1 MSEFD
6 EYIKSILAYSELSD
20 IEQDELFLEMYDHL
34 NSLKEEYME
43 QGMNEKEAIYKA
55 IQSFGESKVIGV
67 EINKSVYEV
76 PRPLKVLSKIL
87 CIPYIIICFIVFLGT
102 FISTSTFDSVR
113 SLTGGGTVYHPIE
126 FWQQFLH
133 ISDLETLLQLFGITL
148 WQVKDFIAH
157 PGPWGNSTYWL
168 SVLQHIILV
177 VPFGFFVPVL
187 INKVTNYKKARKWYV
202 MTFLVWEMLHL
213 LTLSDVFDVWR
224 IAINMLGASV
234 GYLLFISIMQLDNK
248 FRVMRKKIFEN

>member
-76 PRPLKVLSKIL
+76 PRPLKVFSKIL
-87 CIPYIIICFIVFLGT
+87 CIPYILIWCIVFLGT
-102 FISTSTFDSVR
+102 FISTSTFSSTSGTTSTDANEVCLFLLASKGEILT
-113 SLTGGGTVYHPIE
+113 SLCTP
-126 FWQQFLH
+126 F
-133 ISDLETLLQLFGITL
+133 SDF
-148 WQVKDFIAH
+148 K
-157 PGPWGNSTYWL
+157 
-168 SVLQHIILV
+168 
-177 VPFGFFVPVL
+177 
-187 INKVTNYKKARKWYV
+187 
-202 MTFLVWEMLHL
+202 
-213 LTLSDVFDVWR
+213 
-224 IAINMLGASV
+224 
-234 GYLLFISIMQLDNK
+234 
-248 FRVMRKKIFEN
+248 

>member
-113 SLTGGGTVYHPIE
+113 SLTGGTVYHPIE
-126 FWQQFLH
+126 FWQFLH

-148 WQVKDFIAH
+148 CKLKILLHIQVL
-157 PGPWGNSTYWL
+157 GET
-168 SVLQHIILV
+168 Q
-177 VPFGFFVPVL
+177 L
-187 INKVTNYKKARKWYV
+187 I
-202 MTFLVWEMLHL
+202 
-213 LTLSDVFDVWR
+213 
-224 IAINMLGASV
+224 G
-234 GYLLFISIMQLDNK
+234 
-248 FRVMRKKIFEN
+248 

>member
-76 PRPLKVLSKIL
+76 PRPLKVLSKNFMYSL
-87 CIPYIIICFIVFLGT
+87 YNHLFYCLFRNVYFNFYI
-102 FISTSTFDSVR
+102 
-113 SLTGGGTVYHPIE
+113 
-126 FWQQFLH
+126 
-133 ISDLETLLQLFGITL
+133 
-148 WQVKDFIAH
+148 
-157 PGPWGNSTYWL
+157 
-168 SVLQHIILV
+168 
-177 VPFGFFVPVL
+177 
-187 INKVTNYKKARKWYV
+187 
-202 MTFLVWEMLHL
+202 
-213 LTLSDVFDVWR
+213 
-224 IAINMLGASV
+224 
-234 GYLLFISIMQLDNK
+234 
-248 FRVMRKKIFEN
+248 

>member
-6 EYIKSILAYSELSD
+6 EYIKSILTYSELSD

-87 CIPYIIICFIVFLGT
+87 CIPYIIICFIVF
-102 FISTSTFDSVR
+102 
-113 SLTGGGTVYHPIE
+113 
-126 FWQQFLH
+126 
-133 ISDLETLLQLFGITL
+133 
-148 WQVKDFIAH
+148 
-157 PGPWGNSTYWL
+157 
-168 SVLQHIILV
+168 
-177 VPFGFFVPVL
+177 
-187 INKVTNYKKARKWYV
+187 
-202 MTFLVWEMLHL
+202 
-213 LTLSDVFDVWR
+213 
-224 IAINMLGASV
+224 
-234 GYLLFISIMQLDNK
+234 
-248 FRVMRKKIFEN
+248 

>member
-6 EYIKSILAYSELSD
+6 EYIKSILAYSELSN
-20 IEQDELFLEMYDHL
+20 IEQDELFLEIYDHL

-55 IQSFGESKVIGV
+55 IQSFGESKVIGLG
-67 EINKSVYEV
+67 INQSVYEV
-76 PRPLKVLSKIL
+76 PRLLKVLSKIL

-113 SLTGGGTVYHPIE
+113 SLTGGTVYRPIE

-168 SVLQHIILV
+168 TVLQHIILV

-187 INKVTNYKKARKWYV
+187 INKVTNYKKACKWYV
-202 MTFLVWEMLHL
+202 MTFLVWELLHL

-224 IAINMLGASV
+224 IAINILGASI
-234 GYLLFISIMQLDNK
+234 GYLLFISMIQMDNK

>member
-6 EYIKSILAYSELSD
+6 EYIKSILAYSELSN
-20 IEQDELFLEMYDHL
+20 IEQDELFLEIYDHL

-43 QGMNEKEAIYKA
+43 QGMNEKEAVYKA
-55 IQSFGESKVIGV
+55 IQSFGESKVIGLG
-67 EINKSVYEV
+67 INQSVYEV
-76 PRPLKVLSKIL
+76 PRPLKVFSKIL
-87 CIPYIIICFIVFLGT
+87 CIPYIMICFIVFLGT
-102 FISTSTFDSVR
+102 VISTSTFDSIR
-113 SLTGGGTVYHPIE
+113 SLTGGTVYHPIE

-157 PGPWGNSTYWL
+157 PGLWGNATYWL
-168 SVLQHIILV
+168 TVLQHIILI
-177 VPFGFFVPVL
+177 VPFGFFVPVW
-187 INKVTNYKKARKWYV
+187 INKVTNYKKACKWYA
-202 MTFLVWEMLHL
+202 MTFLAWEILHL

-234 GYLLFISIMQLDNK
+234 GYLLFVSMIQIDNK
-248 FRVMRKKIFEN
+248 IKMMRKKIFEN

>member
-76 PRPLKVLSKIL
+76 PRPLKVLSKF
-87 CIPYIIICFIVFLGT
+87 YVFL
-102 FISTSTFDSVR
+102 I
-113 SLTGGGTVYHPIE
+113 
-126 FWQQFLH
+126 
-133 ISDLETLLQLFGITL
+133 
-148 WQVKDFIAH
+148 
-157 PGPWGNSTYWL
+157 
-168 SVLQHIILV
+168 
-177 VPFGFFVPVL
+177 
-187 INKVTNYKKARKWYV
+187 
-202 MTFLVWEMLHL
+202 
-213 LTLSDVFDVWR
+213 
-224 IAINMLGASV
+224 
-234 GYLLFISIMQLDNK
+234 
-248 FRVMRKKIFEN
+248 

>member
-43 QGMNEKEAIYKA
+43 QGMNEKEA

-113 SLTGGGTVYHPIE
+113 SLTGGTVYHPIE

-133 ISDLETLLQLFGITL
+133 ISDLETLLQLL
-148 WQVKDFIAH
+148 
-157 PGPWGNSTYWL
+157 
-168 SVLQHIILV
+168 
-177 VPFGFFVPVL
+177 
-187 INKVTNYKKARKWYV
+187 
-202 MTFLVWEMLHL
+202 E
-213 LTLSDVFDVWR
+213 
-224 IAINMLGASV
+224 
-234 GYLLFISIMQLDNK
+234 
-248 FRVMRKKIFEN
+248 

>member
-43 QGMNEKEAIYKA
+43 QGMNEKAIYKA

-76 PRPLKVLSKIL
+76 PRSLKVLSKIL

-113 SLTGGGTVYHPIE
+113 SLTGGTVYHPIE

-133 ISDLETLLQLFGITL
+133 ISDLETLLQLL
-148 WQVKDFIAH
+148 
-157 PGPWGNSTYWL
+157 
-168 SVLQHIILV
+168 
-177 VPFGFFVPVL
+177 
-187 INKVTNYKKARKWYV
+187 
-202 MTFLVWEMLHL
+202 E
-213 LTLSDVFDVWR
+213 
-224 IAINMLGASV
+224 
-234 GYLLFISIMQLDNK
+234 
-248 FRVMRKKIFEN
+248 